1 MKEVY
6 VYLNRVINDSL
17 SMSACALK
25 SVNGRMWSSCFE
37 KYALLAEK
45 LDDEES
51 RDAFLQV
58 VKELL
63 IQQADCIL
71 EDIKTGCNADM
82 PHRLDIVDRKN
93 TVVIKKD
100 FVNNGF
106 ESTDF

>member
-6 VYLNRVINDSL
+6 VYLNSVINDSL

-93 TVVIKKD
+93 KSISKIELIRWEEKQKWL
-100 FVNNGF
+100 
-106 ESTDF
+106 